1 LKGIA
6 HDILFNFEP
15 AIELFL
21 KALEFEKD
29 HAKLI
34 IKNLTKTIVK
44 FLNLSDMF
52 QFEDNDEDAEI
63 PNLLRLL
70 EATDFLIKKRKQK
83 LASKVLTYFDSLEIK
98 QFLVMII
105 LIY

>member
-1 LKGIA
+1 MTKKHRYINIISKNALFLELVDIYILIQGYYLKGIA

-21 KALEFEKD
+21 KALQFEKD

-52 QFEDNDEDAEI
+52 QFEDNDEGI
-63 PNLLRLL
+63 
-70 EATDFLIKKRKQK
+70 F
-83 LASKVLTYFDSLEIK
+83 S
-98 QFLVMII
+98 
-105 LIY
+105 

>member
-1 LKGIA
+1 MKGIA

-21 KALEFEKD
+21 KALKFEKD

-52 QFEDNDEDAEI
+52 QFEDNDEGI
-63 PNLLRLL
+63 Q
-70 EATDFLIKKRKQK
+70 LIFYQK
-83 LASKVLTYFDSLEIK
+83 Y
-98 QFLVMII
+98 
-105 LIY
+105 